1 MCNMYGRLHTSIADY
16 YNTRQRFYK
25 TVMLLEQSYK
35 EGVVQEEG
43 VKN

>member
-1 MCNMYGRLHTSIADY
+1 MWKMYGRLHTSIADY
-16 YNTRQRFYK
+16 YNTKLRSCK
-25 TVMLLEQSYK
+25 TAMLLEQSYK